1 MEARRRWPIRR
12 HKHRLAMETYRG
24 EVAATFTSCIVGKR
38 ELFVSENTVAI
49 FRQALRCASDYHQ
62 CQVLIY
68 CSMPDHL
75 HLALRGTT
83 ASSDL
88 WKTMTLFK
96 QTTGYWL
103 AHHLPGVKWQ
113 KDFFDHVLRGEDEVL
128 KHLRYVAENPV
139 RRGLAKEWHAYPFT
153 GSDTLDLRAVFWE
166 GPDPA

>member
-1 MEARRRWPIRR
+1 MRR
-12 HKHRLAMETYRG
+12 HKHRLAMEAFRG
-24 EVAATFTSCIVGKR
+24 EVAATFTSCIVGKW

-88 WKTMTLFK
+88 WKVMTLF
-96 QTTGYWL
+96 
-103 AHHLPGVKWQ
+103 
-113 KDFFDHVLRGEDEVL
+113 
-128 KHLRYVAENPV
+128 
-139 RRGLAKEWHAYPFT
+139 
-153 GSDTLDLRAVFWE
+153 
-166 GPDPA
+166 